1 MLSYAAIAKELQ
13 CPFPENRAFTPC
25 ASRRRA
31 GVARPSE
38 ARRRLAATAR
48 ARSGDVVAGLAIAGL
63 LLPEA
68 VAYAGL
74 AGLPPA
80 AGVVGMFVGLLCY
93 GLIGGSPYAIVTPTS
108 SSAAVLAAAT
118 LALAGTDPA
127 QRIPCASLLVA
138 AAGAAFMA
146 AGAARFGALS
156 NLIARPV
163 LRGYAFGLALVI
175 IVKQW
180 PYMTSM
186 PVSGSGF
193 FAALFEELHAVRS
206 WHPLSL
212 ATGLAALGALFALD
226 RVQRLPGSFLVIL
239 AGILAAPW
247 LSAHGIA
254 LTGPL
259 RLRLAFGGFRTP
271 SSGEW
276 LPTVEYALAL
286 MFIVYAES
294 YGSIRAFALKHGQSV
309 EPNRDL
315 VALGVANV
323 LAGLAHANPVA
334 AGYSGTAANEAAGAV
349 SRRAGLIAAGLL
361 AVVVLLF
368 VRWIER
374 IPVPV
379 LAAIVIHAVSRSL
392 RPQGFRPYLR
402 WRRDRG
408 VAAMAVAAVLLFGV
422 LDGLLAAIAFS
433 IAVLL
438 RSLATPRLS
447 VLGRLGEHDFVSLER
462 FPRAQ
467 TLPGMLILRPEEPLL
482 FANAEPLLARARQA
496 VAARPDTRLVI
507 LSLEESP
514 DLDGTCLE
522 ALSEFI
528 KWLAARGIALRFAR
542 LKDRAHDVLLRAGLP
557 QLEPQELDYASV
569 DDAARARLPS
579 KALRP
584 PRHSARAPW

>member
-1 MLSYAAIAKELQ
+1 
-13 CPFPENRAFTPC
+13 
-25 ASRRRA
+25 
-31 GVARPSE
+31 
-38 ARRRLAATAR
+38 
-48 ARSGDVVAGLAIAGL
+48 
-63 LLPEA
+63 
-68 VAYAGL
+68 
-74 AGLPPA
+74 
-80 AGVVGMFVGLLCY
+80 MFVGLLCY

-127 QRIPCASLLVA
+127 QRIPFASLLVA
-138 AAGAAFMA
+138 AAGAGFVA

-180 PYMTSM
+180 PYMTAM

-247 LSAHGIA
+247 LSAHGVA
-254 LTGPL
+254 LTGLL
-259 RLRLAFGGFRTP
+259 RLRLEFGGFRMP
-271 SSGEW
+271 SSGDW

-294 YGSIRAFALKHGQSV
+294 YSSIRAFALKHSQSV

-315 VALGVANV
+315 VALGVANL

-374 IPVPV
+374 IPAPV

-408 VAAMAVAAVLLFGV
+408 VAAMAVASVLLFGV

-467 TLPGMLILRPEEPLL
+467 TLPGVLILRPEEPLL
-482 FANAEPLLARARQA
+482 FANASPLLARARQA

-507 LSLEESP
+507 LNLEESP

-528 KWLAARGIALRFAR
+528 
-542 LKDRAHDVLLRAGLP
+542 
-557 QLEPQELDYASV
+557 E
-569 DDAARARLPS
+569 
-579 KALRP
+579 
-584 PRHSARAPW
+584 